1 MTSNLKILQENPFLK
16 EELTQ
21 LDQTETDAMI
31 NYITISLNEN
41 FSAMMVAT
49 DEQT

>member
-1 MTSNLKILQENPFLK
+1 
-16 EELTQ
+16 
-21 LDQTETDAMI
+21 MI

-49 DEQT
+49 DELT